1 MPPRPVKP
9 ESLST
14 PGLQWRERKGTWVAY
29 WVARADLAKRGYS
42 LKSARLWPPSAGA
55 WADPTAEDWKVIAAH
70 CDRLQSEMLLW
81 GNCGPANWDPRAIY
95 DGTISS
101 LIKIY
106 QSDPDSPFKEL
117 RQRVQQNYESMMRTL
132 TAAVG
137 NARIAEL
144 SFRDFKRWHEG
155 FCQPAAEKKPERKA
169 RGHGLMTQLR
179 IVMAFGSLLKLPGCK
194 DAKETLAEM
203 EFATPKRREEF
214 MTAAWDAAIR
224 AKAREMGYFSIAF
237 AQALMYGLGI
247 RQKDAL
253 GEWLRNSEPG
263 LSEITSQGEKW
274 LFGMHWK
281 NAEGLLITHRLSKSI
296 RGRKG
301 ILDPE
306 SGKTKQF
313 DLSLYPMVME
323 ELARIPVEKRI
334 GPLVVDE
341 STGLPW
347 KQKTFARKW
356 RKIARAA
363 GVPDAVQT
371 RDSRAGAATELER
384 VAGLENTR
392 KAMGHSH
399 QDTSRIYTRDE
410 DTATAAAAI
419 LRFRDKPKTL

>member
-1 MPPRPVKP
+1 
-9 ESLST
+9 
-14 PGLQWRERKGTWVAY
+14 
-29 WVARADLAKRGYS
+29 
-42 LKSARLWPPSAGA
+42 
-55 WADPTAEDWKVIAAH
+55 
-70 CDRLQSEMLLW
+70 
-81 GNCGPANWDPRAIY
+81 
-95 DGTISS
+95 
-101 LIKIY
+101 
-106 QSDPDSPFKEL
+106 
-117 RQRVQQNYESMMRTL
+117 
-132 TAAVG
+132 
-137 NARIAEL
+137 
-144 SFRDFKRWHEG
+144 
-155 FCQPAAEKKPERKA
+155 
-169 RGHGLMTQLR
+169 
-179 IVMAFGSLLKLPGCK
+179 
-194 DAKETLAEM
+194 
-203 EFATPKRREEF
+203 